1 MTKIRECAHCGKEV
15 EVPDD
20 LEDYI
25 PVFCNSDCS
34 DREQDLKGVD

>member
-1 MTKIRECAHCGKEV
+1 MKIRECDHCGKDV

-25 PVFCNSDCS
+25 PVFCSKKC
-34 DREQDLKGVD
+34 RYEEAGW